1 MYGIRF
7 LDCRS
12 GLRRDCNDSVTP
24 LTNPNQNLLCFAW
37 TVTERDATADISGSD
52 NSLAMLTE
60 SLAAITF
67 EKKFHGGAVWT
78 IETVDVNPEKYLA
91 QTKQADL
98 V

>member
-1 MYGIRF
+1 MCRRYGLDSGFKKGPLYGIRF

-24 LTNPNQNLLCFAW
+24 FTNPNQNLLCLAW

-67 EKKFHGGAVWT
+67 EKKFHGGLCGLLK
-78 IETVDVNPEKYLA
+78 PSM
-91 QTKQADL
+91 
-98 V
+98 